1 MIFRQHLW
9 GDQSQ
14 ASYFLACPGK
24 GVAAVI
30 DPAWDISPYLQDAE
44 QFGLKITLVLDTHIH
59 ADHISGARRLC
70 AETNAHLVAHELA
83 PFVYPVDRVKDGDI
97 LEVGN
102 VALRVVHT
110 PGHTPEHIALLGTDR
125 SRNPHMPWFLLTG
138 HSLMVGDVGRPD
150 LAPQE
155 SAQSMYETLHDRL
168 NMLPDYIEV
177 WPGAYAGS
185 VCGRGLSGK
194 PHSTLGYERETNP
207 AFRYLDAKDLEQ
219 FLLQNLPPKP
229 RQFHLIREINRGNAD
244 PREYWD
250 LARSSDLT
258 RAAEVNV
265 VIKDGM
271 SS

>member
-9 GDQSQ
+9 GDGSQ
-14 ASYFLACPGK
+14 VSYFLACPGK

-30 DPAWDISPYLQDAE
+30 DPTWDISPYLQDAE
-44 QFGLKITLVLDTHIH
+44 QFGLKITLVMDTHIH
-59 ADHISGARRLC
+59 ADHLSGARRLC
-70 AETNAHLVAHELA
+70 AETNAHFVAHDLA
-83 PFVYPVDRVKDGDI
+83 PLVYPVDRVKDGDI

-102 VALRVVHT
+102 VGLRVVHT

-125 SRNPHMPWFLLTG
+125 SRNPNMPWFLLTG

-150 LAPQE
+150 LSPQE
-155 SAQSMYETLHDRL
+155 SANAMYRTLHERL
-168 NMLPDYIEV
+168 GVLPDYIEV

-194 PHSTLGYERETNP
+194 PHSTLGYERKTSP
-207 AFRYLDAKDLEQ
+207 AFRYLDANEFEQ

-229 RQFHLIREINRGNAD
+229 KQFDLLREINRGNAD
-244 PREYWD
+244 PQEY
-250 LARSSDLT
+250 LGATLRSEFI
-258 RAAEVNV
+258 RAADVNV
-265 VIKDGM
+265 AIKDGI